1 MRKIPNLRWII
12 IGLIFLAT
20 TINYIDRQAIAVV
33 APTITKEFKMS
44 PLDYSWLPFW
54 FFFSYSLMQIFSG
67 RLIDFI
73 GTKKGFSLSL
83 IWWSIANMMHA
94 FGQGVMSFSVYR
106 FLLGVG
112 EAGNLPAAMKSIT
125 EWFPKK
131 EHSTAVGIIG
141 AGVGLGAIMAPPLVS
156 FLTIAYGWRAAFMV
170 TGSLGFLWLI
180 AWQFFYEK
188 PEKHP
193 RITEA
198 EFSLIKS
205 GGEDMGVEEK
215 PHKWTYFLQ
224 FKEVWGL
231 MLARFI
237 GDGVFYFFVFWLP
250 KYLTDVRG
258 FEIKEIGMF
267 AWMPFLAADV
277 GSLFGGWLC
286 GFLIKRGSSLNF
298 SRKAVIWLGAL
309 IVPVILLA
317 SAAESPYR
325 ALFLI
330 GVGMFA
336 IQIKSV
342 SLFTVPT
349 DLFKSKD
356 VAFVWGLSGAAG
368 SFGGML
374 FQPLV
379 GWLVGSYSYR
389 PVFWIAAFLH
399 IISALIVM
407 AMIPKIENLEKAN

>member
-1 MRKIPNLRWII
+1 MNKIPHLRWII

-33 APTITKEFKMS
+33 APVISKEFNMS

-54 FFFSYSLMQIFSG
+54 FFFSYSIMQIFSG

-73 GTKKGFSLSL
+73 GTKHGTSLSI

-94 FGQGVMSFSVYR
+94 FGAGVFSFSVYR
-106 FLLGVG
+106 FLLGIG
-112 EAGNLPAAMKSIT
+112 EAGNLPAAMKAIT

-141 AGVGLGAIMAPPLVS
+141 AGVGLGAILAPPLVS
-156 FLTIAYGWRAAFMV
+156 FLMINYGWRFAFIF
-170 TGSLGFLWLI
+170 TGGLGFVWLI
-180 AWQFFYEK
+180 AWQIFYEK
-188 PEKHP
+188 PEKHS

-198 EFSLIKS
+198 EFNLIKS
-205 GGEDMGVEEK
+205 EREAVGVEEK

-250 KYLTDVRG
+250 KYLSDVRQ
-258 FEIKEIGMF
+258 FDIKEIGMF
-267 AWMPFLAADV
+267 AWMPFIAADV
-277 GSLFGGWLC
+277 GSIFGGWLC
-286 GFLIKRGSSLNF
+286 GFLIKRGKSLNF
-298 SRKAVIWLGAL
+298 SRKIVIWLGAL

-317 SAAESPYR
+317 SSSESPYR

-342 SLFTVPT
+342 ALYTVPT

-379 GWLVGSYSYR
+379 GWLVGNYSYT

-407 AMIPKIENLEKAN
+407 AMIPKIENLETN